1 MSISSPSASNSHSES
16 WSISEQ
22 LNLALAVV
30 KSGDQNWGYISRVM
44 NPLSGRPFDWYS
56 QKNCAQ
62 QYKLL
67 LEQMDSCRRKKV
79 DGSEST
85 AESIVRYLRTERI
98 KEIESIIITQKEEI
112 KCIEE
117 DLEALKPGS
126 GASKDQIQK
135 IALRVLKEKN
145 FGRGVAKKSP
155 EKTIEIKESSE
166 KLDENNIRSPS
177 NSSPTSPH
185 KVPPETTGSTASLQ
199 EVELKTSLS
208 SNDTEEVEIKAE
220 VAQEEEVSSVKRGIK
235 CRNPRMLKI
244 NQSPS
249 VLNEKIIPEEEINKE
264 KDITP
269 TENTESDAK
278 ELEKIES
285 SESPVKEETLV
296 KSEVEE
302 EVNGNSG
309 AESPKESSLEVNQ
322 DKTILEEINE
332 ERDASKVEEPIVE
345 RTPSP
350 QNPCD
355 EEEIPD
361 TEDAVQCNISE
372 EQDKI
377 VNVEETTNSESSNL
391 SEEEE
396 KTIEC
401 SPDKENKMDEE
412 VTFDE
417 ESSPMIEDSVLSKKE
432 SALTSTAKPVI
443 IEITKPLFHSQK
455 EDKQSDHESLES
467 EEIIKS
473 KRSTRATIKKEN
485 EPSAS
490 KSSGEDADIEDS
502 IKITRRKNKHASE
515 KQQNPDE
522 ESATPNPSL
531 SSSSNSKRK
540 SVIKVEDETLVPSSP
555 VENVIENR
563 RLSRVKD
570 EVISGPILTRGSRR
584 GSSRSSSP
592 TGSVIMNEE
601 ISELSEPRT
610 RTSTRR
616 KSGKVTPAESEH
628 ESVPPSPA
636 PSEEE
641 HTWKKSAFSAIEDI
655 KSCNHQILEAPGD
668 PLGIVKKPF
677 DLGTINKNLENGIY
691 KTLPEFQRDIQL
703 LLLNMVIVVPY
714 SSEVYDQ
721 FNKIQQDINQIMS
734 SLINNTLSLTK
745 PVVSSKRKRTSSV
758 LSATDANSSC
768 SNGSSSKSKRR
779 KTRGDD

>member
-1 MSISSPSASNSHSES
+1 
-16 WSISEQ
+16 
-22 LNLALAVV
+22 
-30 KSGDQNWGYISRVM
+30 
-44 NPLSGRPFDWYS
+44 
-56 QKNCAQ
+56 
-62 QYKLL
+62 
-67 LEQMDSCRRKKV
+67 
-79 DGSEST
+79 
-85 AESIVRYLRTERI
+85 
-98 KEIESIIITQKEEI
+98 
-112 KCIEE
+112 
-117 DLEALKPGS
+117 
-126 GASKDQIQK
+126 
-135 IALRVLKEKN
+135 
-145 FGRGVAKKSP
+145 
-155 EKTIEIKESSE
+155 
-166 KLDENNIRSPS
+166 
-177 NSSPTSPH
+177 
-185 KVPPETTGSTASLQ
+185 
-199 EVELKTSLS
+199 
-208 SNDTEEVEIKAE
+208 
-220 VAQEEEVSSVKRGIK
+220 
-235 CRNPRMLKI
+235 
-244 NQSPS
+244 
-249 VLNEKIIPEEEINKE
+249 
-264 KDITP
+264 
-269 TENTESDAK
+269 
-278 ELEKIES
+278 
-285 SESPVKEETLV
+285 
-296 KSEVEE
+296 
-302 EVNGNSG
+302 
-309 AESPKESSLEVNQ
+309 
-322 DKTILEEINE
+322 
-332 ERDASKVEEPIVE
+332 
-345 RTPSP
+345 
-350 QNPCD
+350 
-355 EEEIPD
+355 
-361 TEDAVQCNISE
+361 
-372 EQDKI
+372 
-377 VNVEETTNSESSNL
+377 
-391 SEEEE
+391 
-396 KTIEC
+396 
-401 SPDKENKMDEE
+401 MDEE

-432 SALTSTAKPVI
+432 SALTSTAKP
-443 IEITKPLFHSQK
+443 TMNPWNRRK
-455 EDKQSDHESLES
+455 
-467 EEIIKS
+467 IIKS

-522 ESATPNPSL
+522 ESVTPNPSL

-540 SVIKVEDETLVPSSP
+540 SVIKVEDETL
-555 VENVIENR
+555 
-563 RLSRVKD
+563 D